1 MRKLLNNPAFVG
13 VLALAA
19 LVFVGWSF
27 LAKPAAAVPAPAAE
41 PVDVAVAENGEEGAD
56 VSALSIPE
64 ALKALAIPTGARDPF
79 AIPAKPET
87 EVSPS
92 DETAAAEVIER
103 VRLSAVWV
111 QGPAVYVLLNGRIC
125 IPGDKLDRF
134 TVEAAEIAGAW
145 IGFPG
150 GHHFLSVGQE
160 LAVKTSAQGLST
172 PISQ

>member
-27 LAKPAAAVPAPAAE
+27 LAKPDVAMPAAPGGEVADAAVT
-41 PVDVAVAENGEEGAD
+41 ENGEEGVD
-56 VSALSIPE
+56 VSALSIPD
-64 ALKALAIPTGARDPF
+64 ALKALATPAVARDPF
-79 AIPAKPET
+79 AIPARAET
-87 EVSPS
+87 PAAE
-92 DETAAAEVIER
+92 ETAAVEVTER

-111 QGPAVYVLLNGRIC
+111 QGSAVYLLLNGRIC
-125 IPGDKLDRF
+125 IPGDKVDRF
-134 TVEAAEIAGAW
+134 TVETAEIAGAW

-150 GHHFLSVGQE
+150 GRSFLPVGQE

-172 PISQ
+172 PLPQ